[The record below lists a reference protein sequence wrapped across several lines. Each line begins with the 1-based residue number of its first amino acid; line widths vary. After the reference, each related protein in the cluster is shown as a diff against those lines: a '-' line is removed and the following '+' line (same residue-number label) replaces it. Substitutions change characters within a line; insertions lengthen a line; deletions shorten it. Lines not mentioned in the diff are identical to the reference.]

1 MAPEQTIYPFALHF
15 SAHIEPP
22 PSCLLSP
29 VETLPP
35 LTTPG
40 HRQSLGL
47 IFPRE
52 LQLPPSS
59 VFLRPGEGGDKGEG
73 RESGRG
79 GRRKEWKKREEKRD
93 WEGAPSLLGPVLG
106 T

>member
-1 MAPEQTIYPFALHF
+1 MVAPEQTIYPFALHF

-40 HRQSLGL
+40 HRQSFDL
-47 IFPRE
+47 IFPQE

-59 VFLRPGEGGDKGEG
+59 LFLRPGEGGQ
-73 RESGRG
+73 GRG
-79 GRRKEWKKREEKRD
+79 GESERGEGGGVEGGGRRD
-93 WEGAPSLLGPVLG
+93 WEGTPSLLGPVLG